1 VSETLRIGMTA
12 ERSVLVQEEHTA
24 ARWGSGSLLVFST
37 PQMIALM
44 EGAAVDAVD
53 PLLPTGYQ
61 TVGTHL
67 HIDHLAAT
75 PMGRRVKAMAEL
87 TAIEGRKLTFR
98 VAAYDEVGKIGEGEH
113 HRFIIEVAKFMQRA
127 EARGR

>member
-1 VSETLRIGMTA
+1 VSATLTVGLTG
-12 ERSVLVQEEHTA
+12 ERSLVVQEEHTA

-53 PLLPTGYQ
+53 PLLPAGYQ
-61 TVGTHL
+61 TVGTHI
-67 HIDHLAAT
+67 HVDHLAAT
-75 PMGRRVKAMAEL
+75 PLGRRVRAVAEL
-87 TAIEGRKLTFR
+87 VTIEGRKLTFR

-113 HRFIIEVAKFMQRA
+113 HRFTIEVAKFIQRA
-127 EARGR
+127 EARSR